1 MLPSQ
6 TAANPITASQTAA
19 SPTVAYL
26 PEELSLLGQVLDAAV
41 EALPPA
47 LRTASN
53 RMAIARN
60 IFRLAATGVRD
71 PLQLQLAATTMDLK
85 ITAPPASLARSSP
98 PVVLQSH
105 NRRMVAAQLPPF
117 RQTRMT
123 SSAHE

>member
-6 TAANPITASQTAA
+6 TAA
-19 SPTVAYL
+19 YH

-41 EALPPA
+41 EALPPG
-47 LRTASN
+47 LRTAGN

-71 PLQLQLAATTMDLK
+71 PFQLQLAATMDLK
-85 ITAPPASLARSSP
+85 ITAPAASISRSSP
-98 PVVLQSH
+98 SVVLQSY
-105 NRRMVAAQLPPF
+105 NRRAVAAQLPPF

-123 SSAHE
+123 SSVHE